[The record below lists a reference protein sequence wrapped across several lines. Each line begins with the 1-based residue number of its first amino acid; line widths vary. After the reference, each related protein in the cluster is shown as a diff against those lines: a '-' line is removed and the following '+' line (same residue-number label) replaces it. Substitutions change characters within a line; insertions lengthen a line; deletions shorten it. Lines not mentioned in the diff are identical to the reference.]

1 VLAGI
6 ATLWETWLT
15 MNHNPLFQH
24 LPKIGLRPAI
34 DGRLGG
40 VRESLETQTLG
51 LAERVAEL
59 IRGSLRYPNGQP
71 VECVIADGCIGGVA
85 EAAACAEKFAR
96 EGVGVSL
103 TVTPC
108 WCYGSETM
116 DMDPATPKAVWGF
129 NGTERP
135 GAVYLA
141 AVLAGHTQKGVPA
154 FGIYGRD
161 VQDAGDEKIPGD
173 VAEKILRFCRA
184 GLAVAIM
191 RGKSYLAMG
200 GTSMGIVGSM
210 VDSNFFEDY
219 LGMRVEAVDMTEF
232 IRRMERGIFD
242 ETEFKNAMA
251 WVKMNCREGK
261 DYNSAA
267 TRRARAQLDREWDL
281 SVKMALIARDLMV
294 GNPRL
299 RTLGRGEEAHGH
311 NAIVAGFQGQRQW
324 TDHMPNGDFMEA
336 ILNTSFDW
344 NGARSPF
351 IVATENDALNGAG
364 MLFGYLLTNTA
375 QVFADVRTYW
385 SPEAVRRVTGRKLTG
400 AAAGGFL
407 HLINSGPAA
416 LDGTGEQRKEGRPA
430 MKPFWEISAAEIK
443 KCLTAT
449 TWHPSITEYFPGGG
463 WSTRYATRGGM
474 PVTICRLN
482 LVKGL
487 GPALQ
492 IAEGETVALPSAVH
506 KILDE
511 RTNPTWPTTWF
522 VPRLTGKGAFGNVFT
537 VMDNWGANHCA
548 LCYGHRGADLIS
560 LAAMLRIPVY
570 MHNVAEED
578 VFRPSAW
585 NAFGTADRE
594 GADFRACANFG
605 PIYGRC

>member
-1 VLAGI
+1 M
-6 ATLWETWLT
+6 E
-15 MNHNPLFQH
+15 NPLFKKC
-24 LPKIGLRPAI
+24 PKIGIRPAI

-40 VRESLETQTLG
+40 VRESLESQTMG
-51 LAERVAEL
+51 LAHSLARL
-59 IRGSLRYPNGQP
+59 IKDELRYPNGKT
-71 VECVIADGCIGGVA
+71 VDCVIADTCIGGVA

-116 DMDPATPKAVWGF
+116 DMDAAIPKAVWGF

-141 AVLAGHTQKGVPA
+141 AVLAGHAQKGRPA

-161 VQDAGDEKIPGD
+161 VQDGGDKTIPED
-173 VAEKILRFCRA
+173 VREKILRFCRA

-200 GTSMGIVGSM
+200 GTSMGIAGSI
-210 VDSNFFEDY
+210 VNPEFFENY
-219 LGMRVEAVDMTEF
+219 LGMRVESVDMTEF
-232 IRRMERGIFD
+232 IRRIERQIFD
-242 ETEFKNAMA
+242 RAEYDNAIQ
-251 WVKMNCREGK
+251 WVKANCKEGK
-261 DYNSAA
+261 DYNTPKT
-267 TRRARAQLDREWDL
+267 TRLRAQLDHEWEI
-281 SVKMALIARDLMV
+281 SVKMALIARDLMR

-299 RTLGRGEEAHGH
+299 ARKGFGEESLGH
-311 NAIVAGFQGQRQW
+311 HAIAAGFQGQRQW
-324 TDHMPNGDFMEA
+324 TDHFPNGDFMEA

-344 NGARSPF
+344 NGARAPY
-351 IVATENDALNGAG
+351 IVATENDSLNGAC

-385 SPEAVRRVTGRKLTG
+385 SAAAVKRVTGHKLTG
-400 AAAGGFL
+400 SAAGGFL

-416 LDGTGEQRKEGRPA
+416 LDGTGEQTIGGKPA
-430 MKPFWEISAAEIK
+430 MKPFWEISEAEIE
-443 KCLTAT
+443 KCLAAT

-463 WSTRYATRGGM
+463 WSTRFRTRGGM
-474 PVTICRLN
+474 PATICRLN
-482 LVKGL
+482 LVNGL

-492 IAEGETVALPSAVH
+492 IAEGETIDLPEKVH
-506 KILDE
+506 ATLDE

-522 VPRLTGKGAFGNVFT
+522 VPRATATGAFRDVYT
-537 VMDNWGANHCA
+537 VMNNWGANHCS
-548 LCYGHRGADLIS
+548 LSCGHVGADLIT

-570 MHNVAEED
+570 MHNVPD
-578 VFRPSAW
+578 DNLFRPSAW

-605 PIYGRC
+605 PLYG

>member
-1 VLAGI
+1 
-6 ATLWETWLT
+6 
-15 MNHNPLFQH
+15 MDNPLFKK
-24 LPKIGLRPAI
+24 LPKIGIRPAI

-40 VRESLETQTLG
+40 VRESLETQTMN
-51 LAERVAEL
+51 LAKSVAKL
-59 IRGSLRYPNGQP
+59 IGEKLHYPNGKAVQ
-71 VECVIADGCIGGVA
+71 CVIADSCIGGVA

-96 EGVGVSL
+96 EGVGLSL

-116 DMDPATPKAVWGF
+116 DMDPSLPKAVWGY

-141 AVLAGHTQKGVPA
+141 AVLAGHSQKGLPT

-161 VQDAGDEKIPGD
+161 VQDAGDKTIPDD
-173 VAEKILRFCRA
+173 VQEKILRFCRA

-200 GTSMGIVGSM
+200 GTSMGIAGSI
-210 VDSNFFEDY
+210 VDQNFFESY
-219 LGMRVEAVDMTEF
+219 LGMRVESVDMTEF
-232 IRRMERGIFD
+232 VRRMERGIYD
-242 ETEFKNAMA
+242 KAEYDKALA
-251 WVKMNCREGK
+251 WVKDNCPEGK
-261 DYNSAA
+261 DYNSPKT
-267 TRRARAQLDREWDL
+267 TRPREHLDREWEI
-281 SVKMALIARDLMV
+281 SVKMALITRDLMV

-299 RTLGRGEEAHGH
+299 VKKGFGEEAQGH
-311 NAIVAGFQGQRQW
+311 NAIASGFQGQRQW
-324 TDHMPNGDFMEA
+324 TDHLPNGDFMEA

-344 NGARSPF
+344 TGTRTPY
-351 IVATENDALNGAG
+351 IVATENDSLNGAG

-385 SPEAVRRVTGRKLTG
+385 SAAAVKRVTGHKLTG

-416 LDGTGEQRKEGRPA
+416 LDGTGEQSVNGKPA
-430 MKPFWEISAAEIK
+430 MKPFWEISDAEAQ
-443 KCLTAT
+443 KCLKAT

-463 WSTRYATRGGM
+463 WSTRYRTRGGM
-474 PVTICRLN
+474 PVTICRIN

-492 IAEGETVALPSAVH
+492 IAEGETIELPEKVH
-506 KILDE
+506 AILDE
-511 RTNPTWPTTWF
+511 RTNPTWPTTWL
-522 VPRLTGKGAFGNVFT
+522 VPRTSASGTFRDVYS
-537 VMDNWGANHCA
+537 VMDNWGANHCVMSH
-548 LCYGHRGADLIS
+548 GHIGADLIS
-560 LAAMLRIPVY
+560 LASLLRIPVY
-570 MHNVAEED
+570 MHNVSEENI
-578 VFRPSAW
+578 FRPSAW
-585 NAFGTADRE
+585 NAFGTANRE

-605 PIYGRC
+605 PLYQ